1 MKQIIIALTF
11 SALLFGQSKV
21 GTNAAP
27 FLGIGIG
34 PRSIAMG
41 GATTSLV
48 TDASAMLINPGTIS
62 RLDGNQALFAKT
74 NWLVDTDI
82 NFAAAV
88 LQITRAGS
96 MGLYLMQ
103 LDYGREEITE
113 LTAQDGTGLYWTASD
128 IVTGLV
134 YSQNLTDQFSI
145 GGTLKFISQQIH
157 NEQASSLAADI
168 GLLYKSADG
177 AYRIGMSISNFGT
190 DMIMDGKD
198 LFRKI
203 DLDSQNEG
211 HNETIVARLKTDPW
225 PLPLFFRVGVSS
237 DLISTSSLKLT
248 LAGDTFIPSD
258 DVESVHVG
266 LEAGFLGRLFLR
278 GGYRSLGNN
287 TSEEGLT
294 FGAGVKL
301 YSGGFNLTVDYALQ
315 DFGAFDPVSHLG
327 VSVIF

>member
-1 MKQIIIALTF
+1 MKQIIITLTF
-11 SALLFGQSKV
+11 SALLIGQSKV
-21 GTNAAP
+21 GTTAAP

-34 PRSIAMG
+34 PRVIAMG
-41 GATTSLV
+41 GASSSIA
-48 TDASAMLINPGTIS
+48 TDASVMLINPGTTS
-62 RLDGNQALFAKT
+62 RIGANQAMFAKT
-74 NWLVDTDI
+74 SWLVETDI

-88 LQITRAGS
+88 LRITRSGS
-96 MGLYLMQ
+96 MGFYFMQ

-157 NEQASSLAADI
+157 NEQAASVASDI

-177 AYRIGMSISNFGT
+177 VYRIGMSISNFGA

-237 DLISTSSLKLT
+237 DLISTSSLKLI

-266 LEAGFLGRLFLR
+266 VEAGFVDRLFLR
-278 GGYRSLGNN
+278 GGYRSIGNN

-301 YSGGFNLTVDYALQ
+301 YSAGFTMKIDYAVQ
-315 DFGAFDPVSHLG
+315 DFGRFGYVPHWGISIGL
-327 VSVIF
+327 

>member
-1 MKQIIIALTF
+1 MKQIIITLTI

-21 GTNAAP
+21 GTTAAP

-34 PRSIAMG
+34 PRAIAMG
-41 GATTSLV
+41 GAISSIA
-48 TDASAMLINPGTIS
+48 TDASAMLINPGTTSRIS
-62 RLDGNQALFAKT
+62 TSQAMFAKT
-74 NWLVDTDI
+74 TWLVDTDI

-88 LQITRAGS
+88 LRIMRSGS
-96 MGLYLMQ
+96 MGFYFMQ
-103 LDYGREEITE
+103 LDYGSEEITE
-113 LTAQDGTGLYWTASD
+113 LTAQDGTDLYWTASD

-134 YSQNLTDQFSI
+134 YSQNLTNQFSI
-145 GGTLKFISQQIH
+145 GGTLKFISSQIH
-157 NEQASSLAADI
+157 NEQASSVAADV
-168 GLLYKSADG
+168 GLLYGSADG
-177 AYRIGMSISNFGT
+177 AYRIGMSISNFGA

-203 DLDSQNEG
+203 DLDPQHEG

-237 DLISTSSLKLT
+237 DLITTANLKLT

-258 DVESVHVG
+258 DVESAHVG
-266 LEAGFLGRLFLR
+266 MEAGFQDRIFLR

-294 FGAGVKL
+294 LGAGVKI
-301 YSGGFNLTVDYALQ
+301 YSGGFTMKIDYAVQ
-315 DFGAFDPVSHLG
+315 DFGLFGYIPHWGISIG
-327 VSVIF
+327 M